1 VSSDKPLYGCIE
13 AGGTK
18 FVVALAS
25 GPDDIVETARIET
38 TTPDATL
45 EAAINWLHSAAARHG
60 ALCAVGIASFGP
72 LELDR
77 AAPNWGYITQ
87 TPKPGWNNINVA
99 GRIGAA
105 LGVPVGFDTDV
116 NGAAL
121 AESRWGAGRGQKVC
135 VYITIG
141 TGIGGG
147 AILDGKI
154 VRGVSHPEMGH
165 MRVARHADDMN
176 FAGSCPIHGD
186 CLEGLASGPA
196 IKARWGETLS
206 EFPSGHPA
214 HIIIAYYIA
223 QMVVNLQSILE
234 PGRIIIGGG
243 VSATPAL
250 LARIRTDVMRL
261 GAGYFRGDALDVVV
275 APGLGE
281 RSGLLGGLALAMDA
295 AA

>member
-1 VSSDKPLYGCIE
+1 MSSVKPLYGCIE

-18 FVVALAS
+18 FVAALAY
-25 GPDDIVETARIET
+25 GPDEIIETTRVET
-38 TTPDATL
+38 TTPDETIDTV
-45 EAAINWLHSAAARHG
+45 INWLRSAAARHG
-60 ALCAVGIASFGP
+60 ALSAVGIASFGP

-77 AAPNWGYITQ
+77 AAPNWGYITR
-87 TPKPGWNNINVA
+87 TPKLGWNNTNFAARV
-99 GRIGAA
+99 GAA

-135 VYITIG
+135 IYVTIG

-147 AILDGKI
+147 AIVDGKI
-154 VRGVSHPEMGH
+154 VHGLSHPEMGH
-165 MRVARHADDMN
+165 MRLARHADDVD
-176 FAGSCPIHGD
+176 FAGSCSVHGD

-196 IKARWGETLS
+196 IKARWGATLS
-206 EFPSGHPA
+206 EFPSDHPA

-223 QMVVNLQSILE
+223 QMVVNLQSVLE
-234 PGRIIIGGG
+234 PGRIILGGG
-243 VSATPAL
+243 VTATPAL

-295 AA
+295 VA